1 MHKRCTAA
9 DKVSREAVKL
19 VATIFGRLHSFRGS
33 KIIFVI
39 YKKKKNIKTKTQT
52 KKIITKIKATSITK
66 QRTPMAA
73 SNTVFMV
80 VLREQQQQT
89 YKQKACSRAG

>member
-52 KKIITKIKATSITK
+52 KKNYNKNKSKKYNKATDAYGRVQHCIYGSIT
-66 QRTPMAA
+66 
-73 SNTVFMV
+73 
-80 VLREQQQQT
+80 
-89 YKQKACSRAG
+89 